1 MLQNPTLTK
10 NTYYL
15 QLTKNVMSDTISV
28 IKNYVIRS
36 FFGRFGLDPVV
47 GFVTLFSV

>member
-15 QLTKNVMSDTISV
+15 QLTKNEMSDTISL
-28 IKNYVIRS
+28 IKKLCRYNI
-36 FFGRFGLDPVV
+36 
-47 GFVTLFSV
+47 TL

>member
-28 IKNYVIRS
+28 IKIYVVIV
-36 FFGRFGLDPVV
+36 FH
-47 GFVTLFSV
+47 

>member
-28 IKNYVIRS
+28 IKIYVVIVFRS
-36 FFGRFGLDPVV
+36 TV
-47 GFVTLFSV
+47 FVRSVDL

>member
-1 MLQNPTLTK
+1 MLQNPPLTK

-28 IKNYVIRS
+28 IKIYVVIVFHLTVFVRS
-36 FFGRFGLDPVV
+36 VDL
-47 GFVTLFSV
+47 

>member
-15 QLTKNVMSDTISV
+15 QLTKNVMSDTIFLN
-28 IKNYVIRS
+28 K
-36 FFGRFGLDPVV
+36 
-47 GFVTLFSV
+47 